1 MTEYSNSC
9 LLSKIV
15 EFDIIYKVAVVH
27 VNFDQNIKKGIF
39 LEKMAKSL
47 RSKRMRRNRAL
58 QAEKKAP
65 RVLKRLKENLEQAKK
80 FNVSLRVPRKYKQTR
95 VP

>member
-1 MTEYSNSC
+1 
-9 LLSKIV
+9 
-15 EFDIIYKVAVVH
+15 
-27 VNFDQNIKKGIF
+27 
-39 LEKMAKSL
+39 MAKSL

>member
-1 MTEYSNSC
+1 M
-9 LLSKIV
+9 
-15 EFDIIYKVAVVH
+15 AVVH
-27 VNFDQNIKKGIF
+27 VNFDQNIKKILL

-80 FNVSLRVPRKYKQTR
+80 FNVRLGVPRKYQTR

>member
-1 MTEYSNSC
+1 M
-9 LLSKIV
+9 
-15 EFDIIYKVAVVH
+15 AVVH
-27 VNFDQNIKKGIF
+27 VNFDQNIKKILL